1 MEPLFSPYVV
11 TFVRV
16 SKIIVIKMSFIAEV
30 IEWYGENKRDLPWR
44 KTKDPYII
52 WLSEIILQQTRVE
65 QGLPYFQRFA
75 ERFPTV
81 ADFAHA
87 EEGEIMKLWQGLG
100 YYSRGRIMHHTANM
114 VMEAHGGYFPQRYDE
129 LIKLKG
135 IGEYTAAAIA
145 SFSSNEAK
153 AVVDGNIFRL
163 LSRFF
168 GIDEPINSSKAK
180 KVFIELANEIIDPEQ
195 PGISNQSMME
205 FGSLLCRPYSP
216 DCGICP
222 VRSDCFAFKHDR
234 VNQLPVKLKKT
245 VQRERHL
252 NYLVI
257 SKENQILLN
266 KRGPKDIWENL
277 YEFPLLETP
286 LAVKPIELVQMEQ
299 FQLLFGKNVKARLV
313 EGPVKHVLSHQK
325 LFANFVQLENIEERF
340 NDCGKSWFYA
350 DIQELNKHAMPKL
363 IFAFLN
369 KFSTLISSNK
379 T

>member
-1 MEPLFSPYVV
+1 
-11 TFVRV
+11 
-16 SKIIVIKMSFIAEV
+16 
-30 IEWYGENKRDLPWR
+30 
-44 KTKDPYII
+44 
-52 WLSEIILQQTRVE
+52 
-65 QGLPYFQRFA
+65 
-75 ERFPTV
+75 
-81 ADFAHA
+81 
-87 EEGEIMKLWQGLG
+87 
-100 YYSRGRIMHHTANM
+100 MHHTANM

-313 EGPVKHVLSHQK
+313 EGPVKHVLSHKK
-325 LFANFVQLENIEERF
+325 LFANFVQLENIE
-340 NDCGKSWFYA
+340 
-350 DIQELNKHAMPKL
+350 
-363 IFAFLN
+363 
-369 KFSTLISSNK
+369 
-379 T
+379 